1 MATKNSDYWDRR
13 SEQLEAVLNTKARSA
28 YKELEKIFNAA
39 IKAADKELV
48 KWYTRFMMNEEVSL
62 AEAKK
67 LLKTKELEELRWTVE
82 EYIEKGRA
90 NGISQDWEK
99 QLENASARVHIS
111 RLEAIKLQLQNI
123 IEQVYGQ
130 HRTIA
135 DNLMRDIY
143 SESYYR
149 NAFEVFQ
156 GIGIGWTFAS
166 FDENHLEKI
175 LNKPWA
181 PDSFNFS
188 KRIWNNKAKLV
199 ANVQKSLT
207 QNLILGSDPQ
217 KSIDDIANKMNTS
230 KYNAGRLIMT
240 ESAFFSGEARRECFN
255 SLGVEQYRIVA
266 TLDMRTSEI
275 CRDMDGKVFKM
286 SEYDPGMTA
295 PPFHPY
301 CRTTTAPY
309 FADMDAFA
317 ERAARDPDSGKT
329 YHVPANMTY
338 NEWIQAIQDQGDE
351 HNA

>member
-1 MATKNSDYWDRR
+1 MATKNSDYWDSR
-13 SEQLEAVLNTKARSA
+13 SEQLEAILNKKARAA
-28 YKELEKIFNAA
+28 YKEIEKIFNAA

-67 LLKTKELEELRWTVE
+67 LLKAKELEELRWSVE
-82 EYIEKGRA
+82 DYIEKGRA

-130 HRTIA
+130 HLSIA

-149 NAFEVFQ
+149 NAFEVFR

-166 FDENHLEKI
+166 FDESHLEKI

-188 KRIWNNKAKLV
+188 ARIWNNKAKLI
-199 ANVQKSLT
+199 ANVQKALT

-217 KSIDDIANKMNTS
+217 KSIEDIANKMNTS

-338 NEWIQAIQDQGDE
+338 NEWIQAIQDEGDE